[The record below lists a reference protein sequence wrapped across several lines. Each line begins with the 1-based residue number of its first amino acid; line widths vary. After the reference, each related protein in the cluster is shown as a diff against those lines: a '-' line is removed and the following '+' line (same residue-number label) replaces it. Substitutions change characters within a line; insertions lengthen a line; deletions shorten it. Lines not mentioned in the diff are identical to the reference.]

1 MRRGSEGRNL
11 KSSLGHSTRVGSHH
25 FSPPAALGTAGGF
38 FFFSCA
44 CCCSAACNMP
54 DNMDKCALEAVEVHH
69 KQDSHFSAAF
79 QRHILAADQVFS
91 QQLGPADIQL
101 R

>member
-1 MRRGSEGRNL
+1 MWTGGEGQSLNL

-44 CCCSAACNMP
+44 CCCSAACMRQTLSH
-54 DNMDKCALEAVEVHH
+54 DYALGAQLNMDYIMGL
-69 KQDSHFSAAF
+69 
-79 QRHILAADQVFS
+79 ILYNGQHGQPCSSSRPVFT
-91 QQLGPADIQL
+91 LTTQL